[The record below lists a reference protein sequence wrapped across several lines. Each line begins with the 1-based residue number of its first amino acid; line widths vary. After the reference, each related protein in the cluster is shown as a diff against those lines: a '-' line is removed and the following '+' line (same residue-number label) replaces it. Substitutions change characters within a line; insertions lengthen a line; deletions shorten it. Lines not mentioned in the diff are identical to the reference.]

1 LEGARGAIARVRQ
14 QWNDVIRAVVAACEG
29 NAQAAAQLAP
39 FLDEMSQQDDWR
51 KLVAVLRRILA
62 GERDPM
68 TLFPGLDDTDVVIV
82 GDVLR
87 GLAGSPPAERGEL
100 EGGHDDASDMVKLDD
115 FLAVIVQACRPD
127 APPGLGE
134 QLYNAT
140 RSMATQA
147 NAPSG
152 IRELGRVLNAI
163 LAGEREFDLSALP
176 PELANKVR
184 GVLEALKE

>member
-1 LEGARGAIARVRQ
+1 MVQAT
-14 QWNDVIRAVVAACEG
+14 VAACEG

-62 GERDPM
+62 GERDP
-68 TLFPGLDDTDVVIV
+68 LALLPGLDDTDILIV

-87 GLAGSPPAERGEL
+87 ALGVGVSSLPLSETGEPS
-100 EGGHDDASDMVKLDD
+100 EEGRWQGDGGHDDQGDMVKLDD
-115 FLAVIVQACRPD
+115 FLAMVVQACRPD

-140 RSMATQA
+140 RGMATQP

-152 IRELGRVLNAI
+152 IRELGRVLNEI
-163 LAGEREFDLSALP
+163 LSGERNPDLSALP
-176 PELANKVR
+176 PQLADQVR
-184 GVLEALKE
+184 GVLDALRDR